1 MGGAVT
7 GLREEA
13 RAWLSTA
20 LDGPFADVR
29 GIADLSSAY
38 DRRRE
43 WEKALGEAG
52 LGCIGWPV
60 EHGGRGATI
69 AEQVAFAEDYARL
82 RAPSRIAHIGVEL
95 AGPTIIAFG
104 TEAQKARFLP
114 GIAAGREIWAQ
125 GYSEP
130 NAGSDLA
137 NVRTRARL
145 EGGRWVID
153 GQKIW
158 TSLGM
163 IADWAFVV
171 ARTEEGSRGPKGL
184 SYLLVPLDQPGITR
198 RPIRQ
203 MTGEAEF
210 AELFFDA
217 AVTDAGHIVGAP
229 GQGWAI
235 AMATLGFERGVSTVV
250 QQMQFANELEAL
262 IATARANGRARDPVI
277 RQRIADAWI
286 GLEVMRHGLVRTL
299 SDEAAEELGEEALT
313 SKLYWSR
320 WHRSLGDLAMDVQGL
335 AGEIGEAPGYRF
347 GKLTHMYLSS
357 RADTIYA
364 GSSQI
369 QRNLIAE
376 RGLGLPREPRGDL

>member
-1 MGGAVT
+1 MSA
-7 GLREEA
+7 LREEA
-13 RAWLSTA
+13 RSWLATA
-20 LDGPFADVR
+20 LGGPFADLR
-29 GIADLSSAY
+29 GIADLSSSY

-43 WEKALGEAG
+43 WELELGAAG
-52 LGCIGWPV
+52 LGAVGWPV

-69 AEQVAFAEDYARL
+69 ADQVALAQESAAL
-82 RAPSRIAHIGVEL
+82 RAPSRIAHVGVEL

-104 TEAQKARFLP
+104 TDDQKARFLP
-114 GIAAGREIWAQ
+114 GIASGRDIWAQ

-145 EGGRWVID
+145 EDGRWIID

-171 ARTEEGSRGPKGL
+171 VRTEEGSKGPKGL
-184 SYLLVPLDQPGITR
+184 SYLLVPLDQPGIVR

-203 MTGEAEF
+203 MTGESEF
-210 AELFFDA
+210 AELFFDG
-217 AVTDAGHIVGAP
+217 AVTDAANIVGEP

-250 QQMQFANELEAL
+250 QQMQFGNELAAL
-262 IATARANGRARDPVI
+262 IKLARANGKADDPVI

-299 SDEAAEELGEEALT
+299 SDEATEDLGDEALT

-320 WHRSLGDLAMDVQGL
+320 WHRALGDLAMDVQGL
-335 AGEIGEAPGYRF
+335 AGEVAQGEEYNF
-347 GKLTHMYLSS
+347 GTLTQMHLAS

-376 RGLGLPREPRGDL
+376 RGLGLPREPRGIA

>member
-1 MGGAVT
+1 MSS
-7 GLREEA
+7 LLEEA
-13 RAWLSTA
+13 RGWLTAA
-20 LDGPFADVR
+20 LDGPFADLR

-38 DRRRE
+38 DRRKA
-43 WEKALGEAG
+43 WELALGDAG
-52 LGCIGWPV
+52 LGAVGWPV
-60 EHGGRGATI
+60 AHGGRGATI
-69 AEQVAFAEDYARL
+69 AEQVAFAELYARL
-82 RAPSRIAHIGVEL
+82 RAPSRLSHIGVEL

-104 TEAQKARFLP
+104 SEAQKQRFLP
-114 GIAAGREIWAQ
+114 GIASGRELWAQ

-145 EGGRWVID
+145 VDGRWVID

-163 IADWAFVV
+163 ISDWAFVV
-171 ARTEEGSRGPKGL
+171 ARTEEGSKGPKGL

-210 AELFFDA
+210 AELFFDD
-217 AVTDAGHIVGAP
+217 AVTDVDNIVGAP

-250 QQMQFANELEAL
+250 QQMQFGNELAAL
-262 IATARANGRARDPVI
+262 IRTARANGADRDTGL
-277 RQRIADAWI
+277 RRRIADAWI

-299 SDEAAEELGEEALT
+299 SDEATEELGEEALT

-320 WHRSLGDLAMDVQGL
+320 WHRDLGDLAMDVQGL
-335 AGEIGEAPGYRF
+335 AGQVAESDEYRF
-347 GKLTHMYLSS
+347 DALTHMYLAS

-376 RGLGLPREPRGDL
+376 RGLGLPREPRGDR

>member
-1 MGGAVT
+1 MSS
-7 GLREEA
+7 LRDEA
-13 RAWLSTA
+13 RAWLQAA

-29 GIADLSSAY
+29 GIVDLSSAY
-38 DRRRE
+38 DRRRA
-43 WEKALGEAG
+43 WERALGEAG
-52 LGCIGWPV
+52 LGAIGWPV

-69 AEQVAFAEDYARL
+69 ADQVAVAQDYAQL

-104 TEAQKARFLP
+104 TDAQKARFLP
-114 GIAAGREIWAQ
+114 GIAAGRDIWAQ

-145 EGGRWVID
+145 EGGRWVIE

-171 ARTEEGSRGPKGL
+171 VRTEEGSRGPKGL
-184 SYLLVPLDQPGITR
+184 SYLLVPLDQPGIVR

-210 AELFFDA
+210 AELFFDG
-217 AVTDAGHIVGAP
+217 AVTDADNIVGAP

-250 QQMQFANELEAL
+250 QQMQFGNELAAL
-262 IATARANGRARDPVI
+262 IDLARANGKADDPMI

-286 GLEVMRHGLVRTL
+286 GLEIMRHGLVRTL
-299 SDEAAEELGEEALT
+299 SDEATEALGDEALT

-320 WHRSLGDLAMDVQGL
+320 WHRALGDLAMDVQGL
-335 AGEIGEAPGYRF
+335 AGEVGAGEDYHF
-347 GKLTHMYLSS
+347 GALTQMHLAS

-376 RGLGLPREPRGDL
+376 RGLGLPREPRGAG

>member
-1 MGGAVT
+1 MS

-13 RAWLSTA
+13 RAWLSQA
-20 LDGPFADVR
+20 LDGPFADIR
-29 GIADLSSAY
+29 GIADLSSEY
-38 DRRRE
+38 DRRKQ
-43 WEKALGEAG
+43 WEIALGEAG
-52 LGCIGWPV
+52 LGAVGWPV

-69 AEQVAFAEDYARL
+69 AEQVAVAEEYARL
-82 RAPSRIAHIGVEL
+82 HAPPRIAHVGVEL
-95 AGPTIIAFG
+95 AGPTIITFG
-104 TEAQKARFLP
+104 TDAQKKKFLP
-114 GIAAGREIWAQ
+114 GIVSGRELWAQ

-137 NVRTRARL
+137 NVRTKARL
-145 EGGRWVID
+145 EGDRWIID

-171 ARTEEGSRGPKGL
+171 ARSEEGSRGPKGL
-184 SYLLVPLDQPGITR
+184 VYLLVPLDQPGIVR

-210 AELFFDA
+210 AELFFDG
-217 AVTDAGHIVGAP
+217 AVTDADNIVGAP
-229 GQGWAI
+229 GQGWQI

-250 QQMQFANELEAL
+250 QQMHFANELTAL
-262 IATARANGRARDPVI
+262 IRLARANGADRDPSL
-277 RQRIADAWI
+277 RRRIADAWI

-299 SDEAAEELGEEALT
+299 SDEATEELSEEALT

-320 WHRSLGDLAMDVQGL
+320 WHRDLGDLAMDVQGL
-335 AGEIGEAPGYRF
+335 AGEVAEGDHYRF
-347 GKLTHMYLSS
+347 NQLTHMHLAS

-376 RGLGLPREPRGDL
+376 RGLGLPREPRGEL